1 VELRK
6 KNMLYLNK
14 WKPPSFAA
22 LKPLLVGGLGVQCR
36 AVAMNMAFLA
46 VTRTTQALDRTGTA
60 AAAHAVTI
68 QLWQLGGVF
77 LLAMSTVASIIV
89 PSEIARGVK
98 EVKDPAEGRVRGKEL
113 ARAAANR
120 LLAWGFLMGGVLSQ
134 V

>member
-1 VELRK
+1 
-6 KNMLYLNK
+6 
-14 WKPPSFAA
+14 
-22 LKPLLVGGLGVQCR
+22 
-36 AVAMNMAFLA
+36 MAFLA